1 MKKYFKNFYK
11 YRFLFTEIV
20 RKNIKLQYR
29 NSVLGM
35 FWTFLQPLLTMIVLA
50 FIFGNIFGRD
60 ESKVL
65 NYPYICSAVVCS
77 MSSIPRRPSA
87 PCAR

>member
-50 FIFGNIFGRD
+50 TR
-60 ESKVL
+60 
-65 NYPYICSAVVCS
+65 
-77 MSSIPRRPSA
+77 
-87 PCAR
+87 

>member
-35 FWTFLQPLLTMIVLA
+35 FWTFLQPLLTMIVLG
-50 FIFGNIFGRD
+50 FSTI
-60 ESKVL
+60 
-65 NYPYICSAVVCS
+65 PYICSAVVCS

>member
-65 NYPYICSAVVCS
+65 NYPVYLLCG
-77 MSSIPRRPSA
+77 RLLYEF
-87 PCAR
+87 

>member
-50 FIFGNIFGRD
+50 MSRRFSTI
-60 ESKVL
+60 
-65 NYPYICSAVVCS
+65 PYICSAAVCS